1 MEEEE
6 EQRDVYAFVGQ
17 AVGVM
22 PFIALEQSVAFE
34 LSQIVTE
41 LVESVCFGRE
51 LEGGND
57 RFVNLFGGPASDGAA
72 AMQENL
78 LQPDDPQVMDFD
90 ARITDGADGD
100 GQSESAEAGESPHER

>member
-6 EQRDVYAFVGQ
+6 EQRHVYAFVGQ
-17 AVGVM
+17 SVGIA
-22 PFIALEQSVAFE
+22 PFIAFEQSVAFE

-57 RFVNLFGGPASDGAA
+57 CLVNLFGGPASHGTAV
-72 AMQENL
+72 MQQNL
-78 LQPDDPQVMDFD
+78 EQLDDPLVMEFD
-90 ARITDGADGD
+90 AGKWTEPMVTGRAIL
-100 GQSESAEAGESPHER
+100 